1 MIQHYGAIASDD
13 KRGKIGTAIHLF
25 TIKGG
30 IISGPAVIKFF
41 SVEGRTDINRF
52 LGIFTLA
59 LSLLA
64 ITLTL
69 VFYKESPLTLVKK
82 EKEVEALN
90 LMLVLRGETEKTP
103 KIAETL
109 DEFRAMAAEEKL
121 LNADIFRDG
130 NMKPLL
136 IVLLLKIAFVL
147 TYNYSMKHV
156 HRDITKKSKINYTL
170 VLNLVHTF
178 TVVFVLFTIDK
189 GRRIHFMISGF
200 GTALVLI
207 VFGALRASAFALSD
221 FLVFIMF
228 LAFEFF
234 SAIGIGL
241 TAVTYSTE
249 AFYTMKIPGSIAFIG
264 VLENFLQILF
274 VIWAEN
280 FVYSNVFDVILL
292 LLSGSILGLI
302 SVFLFQKLPE
312 TSNIS
317 LRSARNMFML

>member
-1 MIQHYGAIASDD
+1 MIQHYGEVAADD
-13 KRGKIGTAIHLF
+13 RRGRIGTAIHLF

-30 IISGPAVIKFF
+30 IVSGPAIIKFF

-52 LGIFTLA
+52 LGMFTLA

-69 VFYKESPLTLVKK
+69 VFYKESPLTLIKK
-82 EKEVEALN
+82 EKEVEALK
-90 LMLVLRGETEKTP
+90 LMLVLRGETEETP
-103 KIAETL
+103 KITETL
-109 DEFRAMAAEEKL
+109 DEFRAMIQEEKL
-121 LNADIFRDG
+121 VNAGIFRDG

-147 TYNYSMKHV
+147 TYNYSLKHV
-156 HRDITKKSKINYTL
+156 HRDITKTSKINYTL

-189 GRRIHFMISGF
+189 GRRTHFIISGF
-200 GTALVLI
+200 GTALILI
-207 VFGALRASAFALSD
+207 VFGALRASVSTLPD
-221 FLVFIMF
+221 FLVFLMF
-228 LAFEFF
+228 LAFEFL

-249 AFYTMKIPGSIAFIG
+249 AFCSLKMPGSIAFIG

-280 FVYSNVFDVILL
+280 VVNSNVFDVVLL
-292 LLSGSILGLI
+292 LVSGSILGLI
-302 SVFLFQKLPE
+302 SVFLFRKLPE

-317 LRSARNMFML
+317 LRSAKNMFML